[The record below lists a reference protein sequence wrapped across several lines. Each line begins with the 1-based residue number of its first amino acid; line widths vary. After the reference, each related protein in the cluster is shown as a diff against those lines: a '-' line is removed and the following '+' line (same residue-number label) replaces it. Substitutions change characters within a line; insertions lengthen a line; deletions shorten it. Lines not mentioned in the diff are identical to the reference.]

1 MRQQLISIL
10 AALIPAAPTIAA
22 EQIVVRFSPI
32 EQDIAVKELR
42 AFVDRQIQSPT
53 IAAIIEKA
61 NLNPAQIQ
69 TALTLE
75 FDLKQFGLTV
85 PLVDRLLSSYAAE
98 IALRE
103 LGQGIRPRA
112 GEATVPALRGA
123 ILTSLSDDGKISA
136 IEFLEKYPTDLL
148 IDGNV
153 MQTMVSRVLKDIQT
167 LGAPILQILNS
178 QRLK

>member
-10 AALIPAAPTIAA
+10 AALIPVTPVIAA

-32 EQDIAVKELR
+32 EQDISVKELR
-42 AFVDRQIQSPT
+42 AFADRQVQSPT

-61 NLNPAQIQ
+61 SLNPAQIQ

-75 FDLKQFGLTV
+75 FDLKQFELTV
-85 PLVDRLLSSYAAE
+85 PLVDRLLGSYAAE
-98 IALRE
+98 IVLRE
-103 LGQGIRPRA
+103 LGQGIRPKA
-112 GEATVPALRGA
+112 GEATVQALRGT
-123 ILTSLSDDGKISA
+123 IITSLSDDGKISA

-153 MQTMVSRVLKDIQT
+153 IQAMVGRVLQDIQT
-167 LGAPILQILNS
+167 LREPILKILSS